1 MGNGPYTDA
10 STGAGSEPGTGPSRA
25 GPGSAPGGGPGIG
38 PETGPPTRPDA
49 AQSAAA
55 AAGWLG
61 ALGLVGLLTLGLLG
75 LSLLSLGFGAAPLTW
90 AEVLAGLLG
99 VGPEEHRLIV
109 QQIRLPRVL
118 LAWLL
123 GAALGMSGA
132 ALQGLLRNP
141 LAEPGLLG
149 ISASAGLGAVLALY
163 FGLTA
168 VSLWALP
175 ATAMAGALLATLLLY
190 ALTRG
195 GASNLTLI
203 LAGVALSSLAG
214 ALTSLALNLAPS
226 PASVQDIVLWLL
238 GSIADRSLA
247 DVRLVLPFVA
257 AGLALLLAAAPALT
271 LLTLGEAEATS
282 LGVHL
287 PRLRGLVIAG
297 SALSVGACVSV
308 TGTIG
313 FVGLVVPHL
322 LRGLVGHRPGR
333 LLLPSALGGAL
344 LVLAADLAIR
354 LLDTPQPLMLG
365 VVTALVGAPFF
376 LALVLRSRRA
386 LA

>member
-1 MGNGPYTDA
+1 V
-10 STGAGSEPGTGPSRA
+10 SAGLSAAKRPAWSD
-25 GPGSAPGGGPGIG
+25 PGSG
-38 PETGPPTRPDA
+38 
-49 AQSAAA
+49 AAA
-55 AAGWLG
+55 DVDKASAWVQQLGIAGVLTS
-61 ALGLVGLLTLGLLG
+61 ALLV
-75 LSLLSLGFGAAPLTW
+75 LSLVSLGFGAAPLGW
-90 AEVLAGLLG
+90 SEVLAGLIG
-99 VGPEEHRLIV
+99 TGPEEHRLIV

-118 LAWLL
+118 LAWLV
-123 GAALGMSGA
+123 GGSLGMSGA

-163 FGLTA
+163 FGLTTL
-168 VSLWALP
+168 SIWSLP
-175 ATAMAGALLATLLLY
+175 ASAMAGALLATLLLY

-257 AGLALLLAAAPALT
+257 AGLLLLLAAAPSLT
-271 LLTLGEAEATS
+271 LLTLGEAEASS

-287 PRLRGLVIAG
+287 PRLRGLVITG

-354 LLDTPQPLMLG
+354 LLDTPQQLMLG

-376 LALVLRSRRA
+376 LALVLKSRRT

>member
-1 MGNGPYTDA
+1 MTATGDGRAA
-10 STGAGSEPGTGPSRA
+10 SWVR
-25 GPGSAPGGGPGIG
+25 
-38 PETGPPTRPDA
+38 
-49 AQSAAA
+49 Q
-55 AAGWLG
+55 
-61 ALGLVGLLTLGLLG
+61 LGLVGLLTAALLV
-75 LSLLSLGFGAAPLTW
+75 LSLLSLGFGAAPMDW
-90 AEVLAGLLG
+90 GEVLRGL
-99 VGPEEHRLIV
+99 VGTGPGEHRLIV

-118 LAWLL
+118 LAWLV
-123 GAALGMSGA
+123 GASLGMSGA

-168 VSLWALP
+168 VSIWSLP
-175 ATAMAGALLATLLLY
+175 AAAMTGALLATLVLY

-214 ALTSLALNLAPS
+214 ALTSLALNLAPN

-238 GSIADRSLA
+238 GSVADRSLA
-247 DVRLVLPFVA
+247 DVHLVLPFVA
-257 AGLALLLAAAPALT
+257 AGAALLLAAAPSLT
-271 LLTLGEAEATS
+271 LLTLGEAEASS

-287 PRLRGLVIAG
+287 PRLRALVIMG

-344 LVLAADLAIR
+344 LVLAADLTIR
-354 LLDTPQPLMLG
+354 LLDTPQQLMLG

-376 LALVLRSRRA
+376 LVLVLKSRRT
-386 LA
+386 LP

>member
-1 MGNGPYTDA
+1 MTTNIPAAAPAPSPQTA
-10 STGAGSEPGTGPSRA
+10 SGFDGEVDFGAA
-25 GPGSAPGGGPGIG
+25 
-38 PETGPPTRPDA
+38 RPANDA
-49 AQSAAA
+49 AGLLRQ
-55 AAGWLG
+55 
-61 ALGLVGLLTLGLLG
+61 LGLMGLLTLALLA
-75 LSLLSLGFGAAPLTW
+75 LSLVSLGFGAAPLTW
-90 AEVLAGLLG
+90 GEVFGGLLG
-99 VGPEEHRLIV
+99 LGPEAQGLIV

-123 GAALGMSGA
+123 GASLGMSGA

-168 VSLWALP
+168 FSIWSLP
-175 ATAMAGALLATLLLY
+175 AAAMVGALLATLLLY

-247 DVRLVLPFVA
+247 DVRLVLPFVLT
-257 AGLALLLAAAPALT
+257 GLVLLLAAAPSLT

-282 LGVHL
+282 LGVRL

-297 SALSVGACVSV
+297 SALAVGACVSV

-322 LRGLVGHRPGR
+322 LRGLVGHRPGQ
-333 LLLPSALGGAL
+333 LLVPSALGGAL

-354 LLDTPQPLMLG
+354 LLATPQQLMLG

-376 LALVLRSRRA
+376 LVLVLKSRRA
-386 LA
+386 LP